1 MKVRLGIDMM
11 GGDHDPL
18 VVWDALEEVL
28 LSLEGGQSVEFSVF
42 ATPDV
47 HHQIT
52 RSPLSHSVRIVAAE
66 SFVSME
72 DSLLAAVRKKSSSM
86 ALGLD
91 ALQRGE
97 LDGFVSSGNTA
108 ALVTLARSKIPMIP
122 AVPRPALL
130 VSFPTLSGF
139 AVILDVGATVAVKPE
154 EMVGFARMGLAY
166 RRSLA
171 CSDSSFTLGLL
182 NIGSEERKGTDSHK
196 HTFRMLRDVFGPAF
210 LGNIESGDVFSGKV
224 DVVVTDGFTGNVFLK
239 TAEGLFDFLRHIL
252 GDRLEKAI
260 KTQFDY
266 TIYPGSI
273 ISGLSRLVIKCHGK
287 SCEKA
292 LFGGISGAI
301 DLARANVCER
311 IAAKFCPSK
320 D

>member
-1 MKVRLGIDMM
+1 MKVRLGVDMM

-18 VVWDALEEVL
+18 VVWEALEEVL
-28 LSLEGGQSVEFSVF
+28 LSLDGQPVEFSVF

-47 HHQIT
+47 HQQLTH
-52 RSPLSHSVRIVAAE
+52 SPLSRSVQMIASE

-72 DSLLAAVRKKSSSM
+72 DSVLAAVRKKRSSM

-91 ALQRGE
+91 SLQRGE
-97 LDGFVSSGNTA
+97 LDGFISAGNTA
-108 ALVTLARSKIPMIP
+108 ALVTLARAKIPMIP

-130 VSFPTLSGF
+130 VSVPTLSGF
-139 AVILDVGATVAVKPE
+139 AVILDVGATVAVNPE

-166 RRSLA
+166 RQSLSS
-171 CSDSSFTLGLL
+171 SDKSFTLGLL

-196 HTFRMLRDVFGPAF
+196 HTFRMLRDVFGSAF
-210 LGNIESGDVFSGKV
+210 LGNVESGDVFSGKV
-224 DVVVTDGFTGNVFLK
+224 DIVVTDGFTGNVFLK

-252 GDRLEKAI
+252 GDHLEKTI
-260 KTQFDY
+260 KTRFDY

-287 SCEKA
+287 SRETA
-292 LFGGISGAI
+292 LFGGISGAV
-301 DLARANVCER
+301 DLARSNVCGR
-311 IAAKFCPSK
+311 IAAKFGLEEA
-320 D
+320 